1 MRAGFSMCDATFWV
15 RRGEKSL
22 VQRNANMK
30 SSSAKLLLS
39 AVGIALFSTAS
50 FAQSPYANGAYDAN
64 AYRGGRTL
72 YDAAP
77 GYSGPYISGTAEVYS
92 GPLYNQATQN
102 YPIGDYPNPVSHSG
116 SAASVDSGAVSN
128 LDRGYPGYFEFI
140 GE

>member
-1 MRAGFSMCDATFWV
+1 MYDATFWV
-15 RRGEKSL
+15 RRGTKSL

-30 SSSAKLLLS
+30 SSSAKLLFS

-50 FAQSPYANGAYDAN
+50 FAQTPYANGAYDDAY
-64 AYRGGRTL
+64 AYRGGRPL

-77 GYSGPYISGTAEVYS
+77 GYNGPYGSGIAEVYS
-92 GPLYNQATQN
+92 GPIYNQATQN
-102 YPIGDYPNPVSHSG
+102 YPIGDYPNPVSHSA
-116 SAASVDSGAVSN
+116 SAASVDSGAMSN